1 MKQAGLL
8 FGLLV
13 LVQGAWAAG
22 GGAISYSY
30 VEADIINIDVD
41 NLTDDTGFGLQASI
55 SLGDHIYMIA
65 NYSNADFDISELA
78 DTSFDLQQLELGL
91 GYHHTLGDRLDAL
104 VEVSVVDSEIGNF
117 NENGFNV
124 SVGLRLNA
132 TEHIE
137 LGGKVGYQNI
147 DEALDGAVGQFNFL
161 YKVNDLFGINVLADV
176 GDDVTTYG
184 IGVRASF

>member
-8 FGLLV
+8 FALLV
-13 LVQGAWAAG
+13 LAQGTWAAG
-22 GGAISYSY
+22 GGDISYTY

-41 NLTDDTGFGLQASI
+41 NLADESGFGLQASI
-55 SLGDHIYMIA
+55 SFGDHIYMIA
-65 NYSNADFDISELA
+65 NYSNADFDISNLS
-78 DTSFDLQQLELGL
+78 DTSFDLQQMNIGL

-104 VEVSVVDSEIGNF
+104 VEVSVVDSEFGTF

-132 TEHIE
+132 SKHIE

-147 DEALDGAVGQFNFL
+147 DEALDGAVGKFNLL
-161 YKVNDLFGINVLADV
+161 YKINDLFGINVLADV